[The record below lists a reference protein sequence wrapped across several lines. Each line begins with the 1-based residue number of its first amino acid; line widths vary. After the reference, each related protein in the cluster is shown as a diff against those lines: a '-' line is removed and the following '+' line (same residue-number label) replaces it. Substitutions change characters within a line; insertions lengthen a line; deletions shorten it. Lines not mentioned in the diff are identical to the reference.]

1 MEKKILIVGMGNMG
15 LSHFK
20 SFSTKNY
27 TFDIVE
33 KKNNIN
39 IKYLQK
45 NKFLKKKVFILKKI
59 PKNKKYLLT
68 IFATQSRERFSL
80 LKKFFEKNKTKF
92 LLLEKFCF
100 LTLKQF
106 DKFQKQFNHKSKC
119 FVNSWGYILA
129 KKTKIKKKLKIFEMK
144 CYIEEY
150 GLLANITHL
159 LHFFNYLENKKNI
172 KILKKNNYIIKKSKR
187 RKYYDELLGEIAFE
201 SCNKNKLIIKTKKK
215 TKDYMTIFINQKCPK
230 IDYKITVKNDHQI
243 FFYKS
248 GKKVSQFKAPFSS
261 KTSNIF
267 LNNSIKGNFGYMPT
281 FNSDYK
287 ISKTILKE
295 IKVKIA

>member
-1 MEKKILIVGMGNMG
+1 M
-15 LSHFK
+15 
-20 SFSTKNY
+20 
-27 TFDIVE
+27 
-33 KKNNIN
+33 
-39 IKYLQK
+39 
-45 NKFLKKKVFILKKI
+45 
-59 PKNKKYLLT
+59 
-68 IFATQSRERFSL
+68 
-80 LKKFFEKNKTKF
+80 LKKFFKKNQTEF

-106 DKFQKQFNHKSKC
+106 YQFQKLFNHKSKC

-129 KKTKIKKKLKIFEMK
+129 KKTKIKKKLKNFEMK

-159 LHFFNYLENKKNI
+159 LHFFNYLDNKRNI
-172 KILKKNNYIIKKSKR
+172 KILKKNNYTIKKSKR

-201 SCNKNKLIIKTKKK
+201 SCNKNKLIIKTKQK
-215 TKDYMTIFINQKCPK
+215 TKDFMTIFINQKYPN

-243 FFYKS
+243 CFYRS

-281 FNSDYK
+281 FNNDYK
-287 ISKTILKE
+287 LSESILKE